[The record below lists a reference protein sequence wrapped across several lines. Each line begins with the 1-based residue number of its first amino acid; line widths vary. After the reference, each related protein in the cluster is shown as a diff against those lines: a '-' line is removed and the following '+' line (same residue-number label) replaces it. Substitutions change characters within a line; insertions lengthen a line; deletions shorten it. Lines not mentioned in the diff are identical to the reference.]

1 MPDETDTPGLSAMQQ
16 SMVDAAEILMSFIS
30 TARGG
35 EQPTAAMIEAAET
48 SIKELLAWCDAIDGA
63 DESDDTR
70 H

>member
-1 MPDETDTPGLSAMQQ
+1 MPEDTDTPALGAMQH
-16 SMVDAAEILMSFIS
+16 SMVDAAEALMSFIS

-35 EQPTAAMIEAAET
+35 EQPTAAMIEAAEK
-48 SIKELLAWCDAIDGA
+48 SIKELLSWCDAIDGA